1 MLLCKHFASLVDNG
15 CIKAW
20 CIILDMYSNIC
31 LGLHQED
38 ISVLQRVGCSFE
50 EVTGIVNVTHLN
62 LSLKCL
68 KESFLLFQEIHL
80 GKHS

>member
-20 CIILDMYSNIC
+20 CIILDMYSNIG

-50 EVTGIVNVTHLN
+50 EVTGVVNVTHLN

-68 KESFLLFQEIHL
+68 KESFLFQEIHL